1 MPEITDPEQLKEIKI
16 GQLNDIS
23 FDLEDPLVTNEYDG
37 QSLFTNMV
45 SKFLGRESAFN
56 QKRPHKGIVL
66 LSSKVQTAGIT
77 GLPGILKKPA
87 EFFGVNKVRNFAI
100 VRVPEIHGHIP
111 LPDMTALASVAESYD
126 KKGESKYAEIN
137 DEDKLLL
144 SMHDPYFSAPIDSGD
159 MPQLKP
165 GDIVLLDGDGVI
177 IQVVEPAEVGFAQA
191 FLGSIREKF
200 GLGKPLVRPA
210 FEGSPYGLPSGA
222 DNGKPTPLNDPDTI
236 CFHWSATFE
245 TADDAIKQ
253 LRKRT
258 QGGVPVSYHYIIG
271 RDGKV
276 AEVINPDYQSN
287 SSPTSFRGRSIDISF
302 AMLGFVE
309 KIRKRKGLPD
319 DLTNKDSP
327 TKLFGRELIASEFVD
342 GANFPEGYNPRVW
355 FHKYTDE
362 HISAAKGLVAEL
374 VGKYPTLNY
383 AIGHED
389 IDDDKP
395 DPGPLFDK
403 AFDEICAANGLTR
416 PSSASEYDFSY
427 KTKEGKVVKY
437 VRSTKNRPKSGG
449 GSSTGT
455 PTPSGDTPP
464 VPVEP

>member
-111 LPDMTALASVAESYD
+111 LPDMAALASVAESYD
-126 KKGESKYAEIN
+126 KKGASKYAEIN

-222 DNGKPTPLNDPDTI
+222 DNGKPTPMNDPDTI

-245 TADDAIKQ
+245 TADDAIGA
-253 LRKRT
+253 LRART
-258 QGGVPVSYHYIIG
+258 QGGKAVSYHYIIG
-271 RDGKV
+271 RDGRV
-276 AEVINPDYQSN
+276 AEVISPEYQSN
-287 SSPTSFRGRSIDISF
+287 SSPSSYRRRSIDISF
-302 AMLGFVE
+302 AMLGFIE
-309 KIRKRKGLPD
+309 KVNRKTGND
-319 DLTNKDSP
+319 INKDSP
-327 TKLFGRELIASEFVD
+327 TKYAGRELIASEFVD
-342 GANFPEGYNPRVW
+342 GADLGTPSKW
-355 FHKYTDE
+355 FHKYSAE
-362 HISAAKGLVAEL
+362 HINAAKGLVAEL

-389 IDDDKP
+389 IQGDKE

-416 PSSASEYDFSY
+416 PSSASEYNFSY
-427 KTKEGKVVKY
+427 KTSGGGVVKY
-437 VRSTKNRPKSGG
+437 VRSTKNRPTSGG
-449 GSSTGT
+449 GPSAGT
-455 PTPSGDTPP
+455 PTPSGGTPP
-464 VPVEP
+464 APVEP